1 MDQPLPGQR
10 WISNSEP
17 ELGLGV
23 IMKVQ
28 YGRLEIYFPAAKELR
43 QYSQSAAPLR
53 RVAFQV
59 GDSVQ
64 THNGDELLIESLREQ
79 DGLLFYRDAQGQEI
93 SEAQLADTISF
104 SKPSERL
111 LAGQA
116 DDLHTFDLRLEALE
130 MQSRIRQ
137 SAVRGFCGG
146 RIELLPHQISIASA
160 VCNRLRARVLLADEV
175 GLGKTIEACLILHRL
190 HLTGRAERILILV
203 PEPLVHQW
211 FVELLRRFHLRF
223 SILDEERCA
232 DAQLQ
237 DEQANAFAQSQLVI
251 CSMTL
256 PCSDARRAEQLLQA
270 GWDLVVVDEAHHLAA
285 QDANLPR
292 SLNGSYALIKALAAQ
307 VEHLLLLS
315 ATPAQLG
322 PESHF
327 ARLQLLDPQRYA
339 DIEAFLEESHHYEQL
354 ADAVDQVLAGRKLD
368 AAAKR
373 AFARHSPLVQQLLQA
388 AENGDEGQRQELIAA
403 LLDEFGTG
411 RVMLRN
417 TRAALKGFPK
427 RVARLCPLEEDQDEW
442 SAKVRWLAALLRQLG
457 SQKVLLI
464 CQSRERV
471 EQLHEALL
479 REINVNVG
487 LFHEGMTLLQ
497 RDRQAA
503 FFAQE
508 GEEGA
513 RLLMCSEIG
522 SEGRNFQFAHHL
534 VLMDLPADPE
544 IIEQRIGR
552 LDRIGQSHPIE
563 IHVPFCLGSPQE
575 ALARWYHEGLQAFEH
590 NLHGAHAIA
599 EELAPLLAKTL
610 AKPEAK
616 SLKKLIK
623 ESKLCRERVVGQ
635 LARGQDRLLELSSFD
650 AALAKRTIAAIEAS
664 DQDEAFEDFFIR
676 LCDHFGLQVE
686 TMEQRS
692 YVLKPGELITD
703 AFPALP
709 EEGLTCTF
717 DRRHAIVRENITL
730 LTPDHP
736 LVRGA
741 LDLALSLQH
750 GNCSF
755 ALWKGCGSEGLL
767 LETHFVI
774 ECVAPAALHAD
785 RFLPP
790 QPLRLVVNHSGADV
804 GQDSAYLHAKLDK
817 GSPGRLMEK
826 PAVRQKL
833 FPAMM
838 AASQRLAQAQ
848 LDEVVQAASR
858 EASKHYQ
865 REIARLRDLAQR
877 NPQGDVADAQS
888 LESQLTQLLEV
899 IGKSRLR
906 LDSLMLVLQTKS

>member
-28 YGRLEIYFPAAKELR
+28 YGRLEIFFPAVNELR
-43 QYSQSAAPLR
+43 QYALASAPLR

-59 GDSVQ
+59 GDEVQ
-64 THNGDELLIESLREQ
+64 SHDGQSLLIDALREEA
-79 DGLLFYRDAQGQEI
+79 GLLHYRNAEGREI
-93 SEAQLADTISF
+93 SESQLADTISF

-111 LAGQA
+111 LSGQA
-116 DDLHTFDLRLEALE
+116 DELHTFDLRLEALE

-146 RIELLPHQISIASA
+146 RIELLPHQISIAAA
-160 VCNRLRARVLLADEV
+160 VCSRLRARVLLADEV

-223 SILDEERCA
+223 SIIDEERCA
-232 DAQLQ
+232 DAQLL
-237 DEQANAFAQSQLVI
+237 DENANAFAQSQLVI
-251 CSMTL
+251 CNIAL
-256 PCSDARRAEQLLQA
+256 PCGNPLRAAQLLQA

-285 QDANLPR
+285 QDVNLPR
-292 SLNGSYALIKALAAQ
+292 SVPGSYALVEAIAAE

-327 ARLQLLDPQRYA
+327 ARLQLLDPQRYGNL
-339 DIEAFLEESHHYEQL
+339 EAFLEESQHYEQL
-354 ADAVDQVLAGRKLD
+354 AESVDQVLAGRKLD

-373 AFARHSPLVQQLLQA
+373 AFARHSPLVRQLLEA
-388 AENGDEGQRQELIAA
+388 AEQGGDEQRQELVSA

-417 TRAALKGFPK
+417 TRAALKGFPR
-427 RVARLCPLEEDQDEW
+427 RVARLCALDELEDEW
-442 SAKVRWLAALLRQLG
+442 SSKVKWLAGLLRQLG
-457 SQKVLLI
+457 TQKVLLI

-471 EQLHEALL
+471 EQLHESLL
-479 REINVNVG
+479 REISLNVA

-552 LDRIGQSHPIE
+552 LDRIGQTHPIE
-563 IHVPFCLGSPQE
+563 IHVPYCTGSAQE
-575 ALARWYHEGLQAFEH
+575 VLARWYHEGLQAFEQ

-599 EELAPLLAKTL
+599 DELAPLLEKTL

-616 SLKKLIK
+616 NLKKLIK
-623 ESKLCRERVVGQ
+623 ESKLCCERIVGQ
-635 LARGQDRLLELSSFD
+635 LSRGQDRLLELSSFD
-650 AALAKRTIAAIEAS
+650 SALAKRTIAAIETA
-664 DQDEAFEDFFIR
+664 DQDDLFEDFFIR
-676 LCDHFGLQVE
+676 LCDHFGLQIE

-730 LTPDHP
+730 LTTDPP

-755 ALWKGCGSEGLL
+755 ALWKGCASEGLI

-774 ECVAPAALHAD
+774 ECVAPSALHAD

-790 QPLRLVVNHSGADV
+790 QPLRVVVNHSGADV
-804 GQDSAYLHAKLDK
+804 GQNKAYLHAKLDK
-817 GSPGRLMEK
+817 GNPGRLMEK

-838 AASQRLAQAQ
+838 AAAQNLAQQQ
-848 LDEVVQAASR
+848 LQQRIEQACQLADR
-858 EASKHYQ
+858 QLNAEL
-865 REIARLRDLAQR
+865 ARLRDLATR
-877 NPQGDVADAQS
+877 NPSVSHREIEALEQQLAS
-888 LESQLTQLLEV
+888 LRQVLS
-899 IGKSRLR
+899 KSRLR
-906 LDSLMLVLQTKS
+906 LDCLMLVLQTKT